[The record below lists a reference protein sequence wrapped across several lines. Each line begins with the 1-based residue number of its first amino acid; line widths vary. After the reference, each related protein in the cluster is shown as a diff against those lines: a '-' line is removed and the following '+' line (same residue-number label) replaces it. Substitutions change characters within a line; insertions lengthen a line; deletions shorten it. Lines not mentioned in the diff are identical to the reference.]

1 MDDDDTQSGDGHIGS
16 HIGGHTGIDKGVN
29 QPDIQAENMPVH
41 GPKILPSEEHHGL
54 DTQRLAYMGP
64 TLEALLSAAVDGI
77 ITIDPAGMITSF
89 NPAAEK
95 IFGYDAQTMMGQNI
109 KALMPPEYAEHH
121 DGYLSR
127 YAQTRRPSI
136 IGIGRSVAGLRADGS
151 VFPMELSVGE
161 IITGQQSVGFIGI
174 VRDISARVQAEAD
187 ARENREQLA
196 HVTRLNSMGE
206 MAAGIA
212 HEVNQPL
219 TAIASY
225 AQACQHLLSQPEAN
239 LEKVGQVLAKIDQQA
254 LRASQVI
261 ERLRSFVKKRSGEF
275 ASAKLVDLIQ
285 DTLAL
290 AKTDTRLL
298 DYPVHVA
305 IAPDLPDVLADAVQ
319 VQQVL
324 LNLVRNG
331 VDAMSNT
338 DGVSGSEAEPEA
350 QASPQSVEV
359 VTAAHQEKRLT
370 IEARQF
376 DAHHVEV
383 IVQDEGPGLSEA
395 ARDKLFHPF
404 YTTKAAGMGIGLC
417 VSRSIIRAHG
427 GDLWY
432 SPVTDGQGAAFHF
445 TLAFYD

>member
-1 MDDDDTQSGDGHIGS
+1 MTTGRGRDDTGEHQTV
-16 HIGGHTGIDKGVN
+16 TGC
-29 QPDIQAENMPVH
+29 PV
-41 GPKILPSEEHHGL
+41 IRQDEAHHGL
-54 DTQRLAYMGP
+54 DTQHLLHMGP

-77 ITIDPAGMITSF
+77 ITIDTRGIITSF
-89 NPAAEK
+89 NPAAEQ
-95 IFGYDAQTMMGQNI
+95 IFGYQAGEVIGRNI
-109 KALMPPEYAEHH
+109 KCLMPKEYAEHH
-121 DGYLSR
+121 DGYLSH
-127 YAQTRRPSI
+127 YAQTREPRI
-136 IGIGRSVAGLRADGS
+136 IGVGRSVAGLRADGS

-161 IITGQQSVGFIGI
+161 VITVQQSVGFIGI
-174 VRDISARVQAEAD
+174 VRDISRRVQAEAD

-225 AQACQHLLSQPEAN
+225 AQACQHLLSQPQAD
-239 LEKVGQVLAKIDQQA
+239 LQKVGQVLAKIDQQA

-275 ASAKLVDLIQ
+275 VSTRLEDLIQ

-298 DYPVHVA
+298 DYPVKVV
-305 IAPDLPDVLADAVQ
+305 IDPDLPDVLADAVQ

-331 VDAMSNT
+331 VDAMST
-338 DGVSGSEAEPEA
+338 HEAVQESGQETSAVSDTPVHNGAPHKGLE
-350 QASPQSVEV
+350 
-359 VTAAHQEKRLT
+359 
-370 IEARQF
+370 IEAKRG
-376 DAHHVEV
+376 DEAHVEV
-383 IVQDEGPGLSEA
+383 IVRDAGPGLTEA

-432 SPVTDGQGAAFHF
+432 SPVPNGQGAAFHF

>member
-1 MDDDDTQSGDGHIGS
+1 
-16 HIGGHTGIDKGVN
+16 
-29 QPDIQAENMPVH
+29 
-41 GPKILPSEEHHGL
+41 
-54 DTQRLAYMGP
+54 
-64 TLEALLSAAVDGI
+64 LEALLSAAVDGI
-77 ITIDPAGMITSF
+77 ITIDGNGVINSF
-89 NPAAEK
+89 NAAAER
-95 IFGYDAQTMMGQNI
+95 IFDVAADLVIGRNI
-109 KALMPPEYAEHH
+109 KVLMPEQYAAHH
-121 DGYLSR
+121 DSYLAR
-127 YAQTRRPSI
+127 YAQTGVAHI
-136 IGIGRSVAGLRADGS
+136 IGIGRSVEGLRADGT

-161 IITGQQSVGFIGI
+161 INAAEGPAGFIGI

-225 AQACQHLLSQPEAN
+225 AQACQHLLGQKEPN
-239 LEKVGQVLAKIDQQA
+239 LEKVSQVLAKIDQQA

-261 ERLRSFVKKRSGEF
+261 ERLRSFVKKRSGEYN
-275 ASAKLVDLIQ
+275 AAPLQNLIQ

-298 DYPVHVA
+298 DCPVSVE
-305 IAPDLPDVLADAVQ
+305 IEPGLPDVLADAIQ

-331 VDAMSNT
+331 VDAMT
-338 DGVSGSEAEPEA
+338 GA
-350 QASPQSVEV
+350 
-359 VTAAHQEKRLT
+359 KRSKDVQDDIAKGAFTQDKGLE
-370 IEARQF
+370 IHVRRF

-383 IVQDEGPGLSEA
+383 VVRDAGPGLTEA
-395 ARDKLFHPF
+395 DRDKLFHPF
-404 YTTKAAGMGIGLC
+404 YTTKATGMGIGLC

-432 SPVTDGQGAAFHF
+432 NPVASGYGAEFHF
-445 TLAFYD
+445 TLSFFDA

>member
-1 MDDDDTQSGDGHIGS
+1 MNKDDADAAAAQGQCPMI
-16 HIGGHTGIDKGVN
+16 
-29 QPDIQAENMPVH
+29 QP
-41 GPKILPSEEHHGL
+41 GEEHHGL
-54 DTQRLAYMGP
+54 DTQHLDYMGP

-77 ITIDPAGMITSF
+77 ITIDTAGVITSF

-109 KALMPPEYAEHH
+109 KTLMPREYADHH
-121 DGYLSR
+121 DGYLAN
-127 YAQTRRPSI
+127 YAKTRRPSI
-136 IGIGRSVAGLRADGS
+136 IGTGRSVAGLRADGS
-151 VFPMELSVGE
+151 EFPMELSVGE
-161 IITGQQSVGFIGI
+161 IITAQRSVGFIGI
-174 VRDISARVQAEAD
+174 VRDISARVQAEED

-239 LEKVGQVLAKIDQQA
+239 LEKVAQVLAKIDQQA

-275 ASAKLVDLIQ
+275 AAAKLDDLVQ

-298 DYPVHVA
+298 DYPVRVQVA
-305 IAPDLPDVLADAVQ
+305 ADLPDVLADVVQ

-331 VDAMSNT
+331 VDAMSSLHEASAVAT
-338 DGVSGSEAEPEA
+338 DEVA
-350 QASPQSVEV
+350 QQTDQAKAIDHEMC
-359 VTAAHQEKRLT
+359 LT

-383 IVQDEGPGLSEA
+383 IVQDSGPGLTEA

-432 SPVTDGQGAAFHF
+432 SPVTNGQGAAFHF
-445 TLAFYD
+445 TLAFFE